1 MRRISKLPSAVG
13 PSSGSWPSQKYRAK
27 KYEAILLLH
36 NIATT
41 NSKIFRRFKNLGQA
55 LKNPRSENLQ
65 EIGE

>member
-1 MRRISKLPSAVG
+1 MSRISKLPSAAG
-13 PSSGSWPSQKYRAK
+13 QSSGSWTSQKYRAQ

-41 NSKIFRRFKNLGQA
+41 SSKIFRRFKNLGQA
-55 LKNPRSENLQ
+55 LKNPRSEDLQ